1 MRFFRRQETL
11 NEKLMRE
18 AGLLP
23 EQQVEPDA
31 APVAPP
37 PATTVQAPA
46 GVTGHPRFR
55 EADAFLTVDAP
66 ELGGDAVQFVA
77 LPDGS
82 LLVEAGDDDDSP
94 LDPVASAVEG
104 EVRPPYRARAAR
116 QSASLWAVEVRR
128 IEVVAL
134 PEAPDGDT
142 IDVARTDEGT
152 RTEVDGQ
159 RIFGSVPELVRLGE
173 ERGRD
178 FSVHAER
185 LDGDLWE
192 IRATAL

>member
-1 MRFFRRQETL
+1 MR
-11 NEKLMRE
+11 
-18 AGLLP
+18 
-23 EQQVEPDA
+23 
-31 APVAPP
+31 
-37 PATTVQAPA
+37 
-46 GVTGHPRFR
+46 PR
-55 EADAFLTVDAP
+55 
-66 ELGGDAVQFVA
+66 
-77 LPDGS
+77 S
-82 LLVEAGDDDDSP
+82 
-94 LDPVASAVEG
+94 
-104 EVRPPYRARAAR
+104 YARAAR